1 MTGILD
7 RFTPGRTG
15 FQPASMD
22 ELFALALAYRLDDHL
37 AAEHYAALASEHSP
51 ERLVRVYHRAL
62 KAARRGGSLAA
73 HFHAELTADDHHI
86 PASHPVPLLAVKV
99 ERRSVA
105 AVVFIGRHLEDLH
118 VRHLSSV
125 PSRAQS
131 SAVGFVNWIMSNFP
145 IESAA
150 LECTVNVKDVRR
162 VLLTNTIHE
171 ACIAPLPLSL
181 WQFPKHKLFEAFG
194 YPALRS
200 RKELRQVV
208 LSMWP
213 VLADRRAVDQALDAT
228 ALGALVQTE
237 RLFLN

>member
-7 RFTPGRTG
+7 RFTQGRTG

-22 ELFALALAYRLDDHL
+22 ELFALVLAYRLGDYL
-37 AAEHYAALASEHSP
+37 AADHYATLVPEHSP

-73 HFHAELTADDHHI
+73 HFHAELKSGNGHV
-86 PASHPVPLLAVKV
+86 PSSHPVPLLAIKV

-105 AVVFIGRHLEDLH
+105 AAVFIGRHLEDIH

-131 SAVGFVNWIMSNFP
+131 SGVGFINWIMNNFP

-150 LECTVNVKDVRR
+150 LECTVNVKDIRR

-171 ACIAPLPLSL
+171 ACISPLPLSL

-213 VLADRRAVDQALDAT
+213 VLADRRAVDQALDAV

>member
-1 MTGILD
+1 M
-7 RFTPGRTG
+7 
-15 FQPASMD
+15 
-22 ELFALALAYRLDDHL
+22 
-37 AAEHYAALASEHSP
+37 AAA
-51 ERLVRVYHRAL
+51 
-62 KAARRGGSLAA
+62 
-73 HFHAELTADDHHI
+73 
-86 PASHPVPLLAVKV
+86 
-99 ERRSVA
+99 
-105 AVVFIGRHLEDLH
+105 VFIGRHLEDLH

-131 SAVGFVNWIMSNFP
+131 SAVGFINWIMSNFP

-150 LECTVNVKDVRR
+150 LECTVNVKDIRR

-181 WQFPKHKLFEAFG
+181 WQFPKHKLFETFG

-200 RKELRQVV
+200 RKELR
-208 LSMWP
+208 
-213 VLADRRAVDQALDAT
+213 ADRRAVDQALDAA

>member
-7 RFTPGRTG
+7 RFTQSRTG

-22 ELFALALAYRLDDHL
+22 ELFALALAYRLGDHL
-37 AAEHYAALASEHSP
+37 AAEHYAELASEHSP

-73 HFHAELTADDHHI
+73 HFHAQLSTDVHHI
-86 PASHPVPLLAVKV
+86 PASHPVPLLAIKV

-105 AVVFIGRHLEDLH
+105 AAVFMGRHLEDLH

-125 PSRAQS
+125 AARAQS
-131 SAVGFVNWIMSNFP
+131 SAVGFINWIMSNFP

-150 LECTVNVKDVRR
+150 LECTVNVKDIRR

-171 ACIAPLPLSL
+171 ACISPLPLSL
-181 WQFPKHKLFEAFG
+181 WQFPKHKLLEAFG
-194 YPALRS
+194 SPALRS
-200 RKELRQVV
+200 RKELRQAV